1 MQIED
6 FISERSGGQNVQSY
20 SYFELDDFLDF
31 LDSLKMSVYAIFS
44 AGYNLPWTCQYDLPS
59 DEKSFLSIRKVQKQ
73 ITSVDLFGPKS

>member
-31 LDSLKMSVYAIFS
+31 WTDYKCPFMQFFPLDTIYS
-44 AGYNLPWTCQYDLPS
+44 
-59 DEKSFLSIRKVQKQ
+59 
-73 ITSVDLFGPKS
+73 

>member
-31 LDSLKMSVYAIFS
+31 LDSSKMSVYAIFS
-44 AGYNLPWTCQYDLPS
+44 AGYNLLLTLD
-59 DEKSFLSIRKVQKQ
+59 LSI
-73 ITSVDLFGPKS
+73 